1 MFPNLLYT
9 SIKNSVLIKPSL
21 NTKPQE
27 DTKYCGSF
35 VVQNN
40 NYAKV
45 PGKPYLPIFKGYDGT
60 SEDYNMPMRTSFFR
74 DSETLE
80 IATGLLKRNFPQG
93 ASILDYA
100 CSDGEE
106 AISILALLDGDDEN
120 KYEIIALDKSSSAIK
135 EAKKGRY
142 REARGHGDE
151 AFLFNPYEDMISGK
165 NRKLKDKFLKI
176 MDETTRNEKRI
187 YGYTVK
193 EKYQDKIKFQPF
205 EQGDIFDIN
214 KLTTSKPVGA
224 VFFRNAMYQLFGR
237 GFDYANQKN
246 IYAQR
251 ETITDLVDE
260 VYNKLESGGVF
271 VLGNCI
277 EDQHFNSF
285 IAGYIT
291 KKMPDSFVPIN
302 NHNILRKIPT
312 VWLKLK

>member
-1 MFPNLLYT
+1 MFPSSLYT
-9 SIKNSVLIKPSL
+9 PIRSSVPIKPSL
-21 NTKPQE
+21 NQI
-27 DTKYCGSF
+27 SQ
-35 VVQNN
+35 QNYECCECKVLQDN
-40 NYAKV
+40 NCSI
-45 PGKPYLPIFKGYDGT
+45 PFLKPYLPNFKGYDGT

-120 KYEIIALDKSSSAIK
+120 KYEIMALDKSSSAIK

-165 NRKLKDKFLKI
+165 NRKLKDKFIKI

-214 KLTTSKPVGA
+214 KINTSKPVGA
-224 VFFRNAMYQLFGR
+224 VFFRNAMYQLLGR

-251 ETITDLVDE
+251 ETIIDLVDE
-260 VYNKLESGGVF
+260 VYNKLEPGGVF

-277 EDQHFNSF
+277 EDQYFNSF

-291 KKMPDSFVPIN
+291 KKMPDSFVPVN